1 MDRGNLLNRR
11 FKGGGISKEEGRH
24 DAGNMPSLGILLL
37 VDIATCW
44 ALVSARMF
52 FWSVTRPRLR
62 KSPGADD

>member
-11 FKGGGISKEEGRH
+11 FKGGGISKEEDLH
-24 DAGNMPSLGILLL
+24 DAGSMPSLGKLLL
-37 VDIATCW
+37 VDIAICW

-62 KSPGADD
+62 KVRG